1 MEILAII
8 LLALAAYLIGCISP
22 SYYLT
27 RYVKQIDIRT
37 VGSRNAGTL
46 NTFREL
52 GPWWALPV
60 LLFDAGKGA
69 IAVVLPSVV
78 GLPWWVVYITAL
90 CVILGH
96 NWPVLLK
103 FRGGKGAASL
113 IGICLAFVPLAG
125 MVAAIPGVITIFL
138 SKNGIAGLVAGFAT
152 LNILLMA
159 AWIFNLTQLVPE
171 ASWRQLVLCLPL
183 TLFVGGIY
191 GISIRGQLAEA
202 IRQRS
207 VKAAFYGS

>member
-27 RYVKQIDIRT
+27 RYVKHIDIRT

-152 LNILLMA
+152 LNILLVI
-159 AWIFNLTQLVPE
+159 AWVFDLTGLVPE

>member
-1 MEILAII
+1 MEILSII
-8 LLALAAYLIGCISP
+8 LLAFAAYLIGCISP
-22 SYYLT
+22 SYYLV
-27 RYVKQIDIRT
+27 RYIKHVDIRT
-37 VGSRNAGTL
+37 VGSHNAGTL
-46 NTFREL
+46 NTFHEL
-52 GPWWALPV
+52 GPWWAVPV

-69 IAVVLPSVV
+69 IAVALPSLI
-78 GLPWWVVYITAL
+78 GHPWWVVNITAL

-152 LNILLMA
+152 LNILLVA
-159 AWIFNLTQLVPE
+159 AWIFNLTGLAPE
-171 ASWRQLVLCLPL
+171 ASWRQPLLCLPL
-183 TLFVGGIY
+183 TLFVAAVY
-191 GISIRGQLAEA
+191 GISIRSQLLEA
-202 IRQRS
+202 IRRRS
-207 VKAAFYGS
+207 VRKALYGP

>member
-1 MEILAII
+1 LEILAII
-8 LLALAAYLIGCISP
+8 LLAFAAYLIGCISP

-27 RYVKQIDIRT
+27 RYIKHIDIRT

-60 LLFDAGKGA
+60 LLIDGGKGA
-69 IAVVLPSVV
+69 IAVALPSLV
-78 GLPWWVVYITAL
+78 GLPWWVVYVTAS

-113 IGICLAFVPLAG
+113 IGICLAFVPLVG

-159 AWIFNLTQLVPE
+159 AWIFDLTQLVPE
-171 ASWRQLVLCLPL
+171 ASWRQLLLCLPL
-183 TLFVGGIY
+183 TLFVGTIY
-191 GISIRGQLAEA
+191 GISIRGQLLEA
-202 IRQRS
+202 IRRRS

>member
-1 MEILAII
+1 LEIASII
-8 LLALAAYLIGCISP
+8 LLAVAAYLIGCISP
-22 SYYLT
+22 SYYLV
-27 RYVKQIDIRT
+27 RYIKHVDIRT
-37 VGSRNAGTL
+37 VGSNNAGTL

-60 LLFDAGKGA
+60 LLIDAGKGA
-69 IAVVLPSVV
+69 IAVVLPALI
-78 GLPWWVVYITAL
+78 GLPWWVVYITAV

-152 LNILLMA
+152 LNILLLV
-159 AWIFNLTQLVPE
+159 AWVFNLNGLVPE
-171 ASWRQLVLCLPL
+171 ASWRQPLLCLPL
-183 TLFVGGIY
+183 TLFVAAVY
-191 GISIRGQLAEA
+191 GVSIRGQLLEA
-202 IRQRS
+202 VRQRS
-207 VKAAFYGS
+207 VRKALYGP

>member
-27 RYVKQIDIRT
+27 RYVKHIDIRT

-171 ASWRQLVLCLPL
+171 ASWRQLLLCLPL